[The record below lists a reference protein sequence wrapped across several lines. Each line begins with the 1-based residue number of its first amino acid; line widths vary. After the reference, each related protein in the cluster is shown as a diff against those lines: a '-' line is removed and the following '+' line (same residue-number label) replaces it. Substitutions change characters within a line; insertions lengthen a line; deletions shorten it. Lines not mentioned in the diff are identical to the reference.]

1 MKKTQTKKV
10 SIIKEDVS
18 SANISPISYMVFIDI
33 SSYLFKGRGLL
44 NSMFPTK
51 PTESITKWFGK
62 VKEDATYKENEEAF
76 KAISSRFM
84 GNPILKKLYSSI
96 DKLKTV
102 STGETDQS
110 DRDKDIE
117 KLLGKISLFIKN
129 RLTKKERELIGK
141 ISTVVNSIGNNISSA
156 IKSDLEAMAKAE
168 EPAPTNPESTEEKP
182 KTEVK
187 VNERLKNKLRKKIK
201 EIVRTNIINQ
211 HYKTEGVFKMKKQKD
226 LVNEGRRIQETFLKK
241 VNEGFFDKIKDVFK
255 DSEDFTAL
263 IKQFGLDREKV
274 LKKPDGTI
282 DVKNTF
288 WVDGSK
294 EWMDA
299 DKKGLALAVN
309 KILDAGNLQIMN
321 IKGQPT
327 PFKLERWPKIVK
339 NIEIKDCDL
348 VSFEGFAI
356 ELEGGGKVQVMQ
368 CDNLKSLKGL
378 PSSLKEFSFGPGL
391 FKNFEDFGDVK
402 PTRIVTLPGT
412 TKMAVEALKA
422 SNNDVKA
429 AEEALMKQ
437 TGIRVSI
444 LVPKQ

>member
-1 MKKTQTKKV
+1 
-10 SIIKEDVS
+10 
-18 SANISPISYMVFIDI
+18 
-33 SSYLFKGRGLL
+33 
-44 NSMFPTK
+44 
-51 PTESITKWFGK
+51 
-62 VKEDATYKENEEAF
+62 
-76 KAISSRFM
+76 
-84 GNPILKKLYSSI
+84 
-96 DKLKTV
+96 
-102 STGETDQS
+102 
-110 DRDKDIE
+110 
-117 KLLGKISLFIKN
+117 
-129 RLTKKERELIGK
+129 
-141 ISTVVNSIGNNISSA
+141 
-156 IKSDLEAMAKAE
+156 
-168 EPAPTNPESTEEKP
+168 
-182 KTEVK
+182 
-187 VNERLKNKLRKKIK
+187 
-201 EIVRTNIINQ
+201 
-211 HYKTEGVFKMKKQKD
+211 MKKQKD

-356 ELEGGGKVQVMQ
+356 ELEGGGKVEVMQ

-378 PSSLKEFSFGPGL
+378 PSSLKDFKFGYGL

-402 PTRIVTLPGT
+402 PARIVTLPGT